1 MALWWQSLSRTQQS
15 LPQNK
20 AQLVQSSQDAIES
33 DTGAWTG
40 GLLRKKRKVDAAD
53 EDAEDA
59 EDGKDGGGGG
69 GNT

>member
-20 AQLVQSSQDAIES
+20 AQLVQSYEDAIES

-40 GLLRKKRKVDAAD
+40 GLLRKKRKVGAAD
-53 EDAEDA
+53 EDA